1 MTQTH
6 RYMSGERYDFDLCSD
21 YGIKEEN
28 MIYTVSKTRNDG
40 VGHRLAELLNIDK
53 PIVFVSLQEDLDFN
67 EDILGLAGKPYV
79 LMSFIE
85 MGYDWD
91 RKEGHHFGVNTQNFP
106 NTFHYETWKVFDEFV
121 RDNPPVITF
130 CREALE
136 KDITPKYQPIS
147 YPCFI
152 APQPIQSEDEFNN
165 RIFEVFNTFGIS
177 HEYRKELHGQIW
189 QQSGKH
195 GYSVA
200 DNLYILDHFIQYEK
214 GRKWASIH
222 IPWWARQ
229 PIEVITERNKSAKIG
244 ISIAGAGR
252 SCFRHTEIP
261 TVSAMLM
268 WDDNLAWHKGIWEH
282 GVNCIK
288 CEQGKEIETAME
300 WLQKPKELY
309 QIYVKG
315 TETVDQ
321 FRFDNYVP
329 YLQNLINNA

>member
-1 MTQTH
+1 
-6 RYMSGERYDFDLCSD
+6 MSQEYKTGERWDFELCCD
-21 YGIKEEN
+21 YGLKPETK

-40 VGHRLAELLNIDK
+40 VGHRLAELLNVDI
-53 PIVFVSLQEDLDFN
+53 PIVFVSLCEELDFN
-67 EDILGLAGKPYV
+67 EDILNLAGKKYC
-79 LMSFIE
+79 LISFVE
-85 MGYDWD
+85 LGYNWD
-91 RKEGHHFGVNTQNFP
+91 RTEGHEFGKNTQDFP
-106 NTFHYETWKVFDEFV
+106 QVFHWYKWKVFDDFV
-121 RDNPPVITF
+121 RDNPPAISF
-130 CREALE
+130 YREALQEQITE
-136 KDITPKYQPIS
+136 KLLPIS

-189 QQSGKH
+189 QQSGRH

-229 PIEVITERNKSAKIG
+229 PIEAITERNKSSKIG

-268 WDDNLAWHKGIWEH
+268 WEDDLAWHKGIWEH

-288 CEQGKEIETAME
+288 CEQGNEIETAIE

-309 QIYVKG
+309 QIYLKG
-315 TETVDQ
+315 IETVNQ
-321 FRFDNYVP
+321 FRFDNYIP
-329 YLQNLINNA
+329 YLTNIINNA